1 MLIAPV
7 PTIKIEDELTIFVN
21 CACSKFLSPGL
32 LYPDQD
38 SSDHKR
44 TDLLK
49 WLFIVVSNLSFIR
62 LNILRLVAHNKED
75 IFLLHSVEI

>member
-1 MLIAPV
+1 MLITPV
-7 PTIKIEDELTIFVN
+7 PTVKIEDELIIFVN
-21 CACSKFLSPGL
+21 CACSKLLSPGL

-49 WLFIVVSNLSFIR
+49 WLFIVVSNLSFI
-62 LNILRLVAHNKED
+62 NILSVVAHNKED